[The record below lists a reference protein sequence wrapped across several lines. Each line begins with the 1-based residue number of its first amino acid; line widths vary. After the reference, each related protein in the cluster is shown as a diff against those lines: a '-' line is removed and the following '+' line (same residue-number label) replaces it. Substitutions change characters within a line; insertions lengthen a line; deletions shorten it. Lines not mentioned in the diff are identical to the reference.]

1 MPTSKLSSIA
11 SQWQALDTYVAQKA
25 YVAVFGYQTF
35 PQFASDRIELRLG
48 RASTPCTAGTGAQ
61 FQLK

>member
-1 MPTSKLSSIA
+1 
-11 SQWQALDTYVAQKA
+11 VAQKA

-35 PQFASDRIELRLG
+35 PKFTSTRINYG
-48 RASTPCTAGTGAQ
+48 STIFQSVYGWDWTS